1 MKRGLQAI
9 PILFLTL
16 CFFMRALLFPKIRAQ
31 PVQHV
36 RTLPAF
42 IDVRSCGITS
52 CSSRELSSRPA
63 STKYTTVFSSHRILP
78 LVRPPDPASYNND
91 NNRDNDGKQSYV
103 QNQAQILRE
112 WMRGKK
118 QIVCI
123 TGAGMSTES
132 NIPDY
137 VSMSMLWKVCRIV
150 VMPHWAYQLSFIF
163 DFHKLITCRGVVM
176 AVILG
181 GINQSSI
188 TNS

>member
-1 MKRGLQAI
+1 MKRGLQPI
-9 PILFLTL
+9 PILFVTL
-16 CFFMRALLFPKIRAQ
+16 CFFMSALFFPKIRAQ
-31 PVQHV
+31 PVQHL

-42 IDVRSCGITS
+42 VDVRSCGITS
-52 CSSRELSSRPA
+52 CSSRVLSSRPA

-91 NNRDNDGKQSYV
+91 NNKDDDGKQSYV

-137 VSMSMLWKVCRIV
+137 VSMITICFVTFV
-150 VMPHWAYQLSFIF
+150 VLLSCLAG
-163 DFHKLITCRGVVM
+163 LINYRLY
-176 AVILG
+176 I
-181 GINQSSI
+181 
-188 TNS
+188 